1 MVCETEEAE
10 AYPKEACGKRG
21 AQRNLTPPQSPSPY
35 QLIFFILVEEHTMIL
50 PKLLLHLTVLFPAL
64 DVFAGEVTQCQA
76 QLWA

>member
-1 MVCETEEAE
+1 MCETEEAE
-10 AYPKEACGKRG
+10 AYPKEACGKKG